1 MNEKTRQSPVV
12 LIVDDDAMTRML
24 VIEALEPEGFEIEEA
39 ASGAEGIEVFQR
51 AHPDIVLLDVSMPGM
66 NGFECCERIR
76 KLPDGAHVPIVVL
89 TGNDD
94 DDSITS
100 AFEAGATDFVSKPMR
115 WKLLGHRI
123 RYLLRAS
130 GVLDDLARSEARL
143 SEANAELSQTN
154 SKLALAHVQ
163 LLQSEKMASIG
174 QLAAGVAHEI
184 NNPIAYIFSNF
195 GTLENY
201 LEKLFN
207 MLTAY
212 EGAEKM
218 IESFDALADLNSTKR
233 EMELDFLRSDIP
245 EIMQESRDGLIR
257 VKEIVQSLKDFSR
270 VDSTRDW
277 QLASLNKG
285 IDSTLKV
292 INSEIKYKADIV
304 KEYGNL
310 PEVECLP
317 SQLNQVFMNIIVN
330 AAHAM
335 GDKKGQI
342 IIRTSAAE
350 NTVCI
355 EITDNG
361 TGIPEDM
368 LSRIFEPFFTT
379 KPIGQGTGL
388 GLSIAYG
395 IIKSHGGRIEVES
408 EQGSGTSFFITLPVT
423 QSSSENQQAPS
434 QALHNDG

>member
-1 MNEKTRQSPVV
+1 MNAETRASPVV
-12 LIVDDDAMTRML
+12 LIVDDDAMTRIL
-24 VIEALEPEGFEIEEA
+24 VIEALEPEGFEIVEA
-39 ASGAEGIEVFQR
+39 ASGAEGIEAFQR
-51 AHPDIVLLDVSMPGM
+51 VRPDIVLLDVSMPGM
-66 NGFECCERIR
+66 NGFECCARIR
-76 KLPDGAHVPIVVL
+76 KLPDGERVPIVVL

-94 DDSITS
+94 DSIAS
-100 AFEAGATDFVSKPMR
+100 AFEAGATDFASKPMR
-115 WKLLGHRI
+115 WKLLGHRV

-130 GVLDDLARSEARL
+130 GVLEDLARSEAGL
-143 SEANAELSQTN
+143 SEANSELGEMN

-163 LLQSEKMASIG
+163 LLQSEKLASIG

-201 LEKLFN
+201 LEKLFS

-218 IESFDALADLNSTKR
+218 IASLDAVSELHSTKR
-233 EMELDFLRSDIP
+233 EMDFDFLKNDVP
-245 EIMQESRDGLIR
+245 EIMQESKAGLIR
-257 VKEIVQSLKDFSR
+257 VKEIVQSLKDFAR
-270 VDSTRDW
+270 AESTPDW
-277 QLASLNKG
+277 HLGDLHKG

-310 PEVECLP
+310 PEVECIL
-317 SQLNQVFMNIIVN
+317 SQLNQVFMNIVVN
-330 AAHAM
+330 AGHAM
-335 GDKKGQI
+335 GEKQGKI
-342 IIRTSAAE
+342 IIRTSAGPD
-350 NTVCI
+350 TVCV

-361 TGIPEDM
+361 AGIPKEM
-368 LSRIFEPFFTT
+368 QSRIFEPFFTT

-395 IIKSHGGRIEVES
+395 IIKNHKGSIEVRS
-408 EQGSGTSFFITLPVT
+408 VQGEGTSFFITLPIK
-423 QSSSENQQAPS
+423 QSAPINRPESSQPI
-434 QALHNDG
+434 HNDG